1 MSETLLRVIPT
12 ESLAEDAMLELVEYI
27 EAFVADK
34 LGRDQPPVSLVA
46 QVTLFEPLSRLTA
59 VVQYED
65 EAVAAAMLSVRGAA
79 FLSGCRDSVSLPGI
93 SKMHQAKFYCITRCV
108 ALKRTRATF
117 PCAAPRHNSSPS
129 RCAARADLA
138 EISRRTRAVIF

>member
-12 ESLAEDAMLELVEYI
+12 ESLAEDAILELLEYI

-65 EAVAAAMLSVRGAA
+65 
-79 FLSGCRDSVSLPGI
+79 
-93 SKMHQAKFYCITRCV
+93 
-108 ALKRTRATF
+108 
-117 PCAAPRHNSSPS
+117 
-129 RCAARADLA
+129 
-138 EISRRTRAVIF
+138 

>member
-1 MSETLLRVIPT
+1 MDTNLKNRLPEEHKNDHSD
-12 ESLAEDAMLELVEYI
+12 SH
-27 EAFVADK
+27 EATK
-34 LGRDQPPVSLVA
+34 DQPKPSWKHPSRQAPGMSA
-46 QVTLFEPLSRLTA
+46 QTA
-59 VVQYED
+59 PHSCQ
-65 EAVAAAMLSVRGAA
+65 GAEILCPFRA
-79 FLSGCRDSVSLPGI
+79 I

>member
-1 MSETLLRVIPT
+1 LRGFERSHPQLVCVLIREMGSEAPRLAATPHSCQGAEILCPLR
-12 ESLAEDAMLELVEYI
+12 A
-27 EAFVADK
+27 
-34 LGRDQPPVSLVA
+34 
-46 QVTLFEPLSRLTA
+46 
-59 VVQYED
+59 
-65 EAVAAAMLSVRGAA
+65 
-79 FLSGCRDSVSLPGI
+79 I

-117 PCAAPRHNSSPS
+117 PCAAPRHDSSPS

>member
-1 MSETLLRVIPT
+1 MAARSAPH
-12 ESLAEDAMLELVEYI
+12 SCQGAEILCPFRA
-27 EAFVADK
+27 
-34 LGRDQPPVSLVA
+34 
-46 QVTLFEPLSRLTA
+46 
-59 VVQYED
+59 
-65 EAVAAAMLSVRGAA
+65 
-79 FLSGCRDSVSLPGI
+79 I

>member
-1 MSETLLRVIPT
+1 MTCCREPDQREMVSGVDVAGHKVGRSRRSPKISTSDRTHARNRNAKAPHSCQGAVILCPFR
-12 ESLAEDAMLELVEYI
+12 A
-27 EAFVADK
+27 
-34 LGRDQPPVSLVA
+34 
-46 QVTLFEPLSRLTA
+46 
-59 VVQYED
+59 
-65 EAVAAAMLSVRGAA
+65 
-79 FLSGCRDSVSLPGI
+79 I